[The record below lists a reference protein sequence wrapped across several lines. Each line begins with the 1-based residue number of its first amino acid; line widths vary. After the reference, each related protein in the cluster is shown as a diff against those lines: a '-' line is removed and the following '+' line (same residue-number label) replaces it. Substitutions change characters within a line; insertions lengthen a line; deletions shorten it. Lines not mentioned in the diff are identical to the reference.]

1 MNISKIVGWLVFL
14 LGISI
19 IVFTVY
25 NTYNIFTGKSLAP
38 QIIAFNIE
46 KSKTSTGGAL
56 TGPDQIGEMISQQLG
71 NLLPLD
77 SLPLILNLVVWTI
90 GAGVLIFGGAQI
102 SGLGIK
108 LIKNG

>member
-1 MNISKIVGWLVFL
+1 MDISKIVGWLVFIA
-14 LGISI
+14 GVSI

-25 NTYNIFTGKSLAP
+25 STYNIFTGGSSAP

-46 KSKTSTGGAL
+46 ESKTSTGD
-56 TGPDQIGEMISQQLG
+56 TDQIGEMISQQLG

-77 SLPLILNLVVWTI
+77 SLPLILNLLAWTI